1 MPEISVDVHINRS
14 VTEVYDFLSD
24 ARNLELWFSG
34 VHSVAE
40 SAEPAG
46 PGVAHV
52 YRFPGRHRDQLLQ
65 CVAYVPGEHLVF
77 RGDRMWNLLGAQTP
91 MYSFTLSPRPRGTL
105 LRLTVQS
112 RLAGALTLLAPV
124 VAMAW
129 RRDLPRDVR
138 RLGERLGAPHCHVI
152 SAPRRVRLPI
162 SAFTP
167 AAAPTTVPPALA
179 PPAPPRPQLRPEPR
193 PEPRSEA
200 RPGLRPEPR
209 SELRSEAHLEPH
221 PGPHPG
227 PRPASVPAAKE
238 RTPRPAA

>member
-1 MPEISVDVHINRS
+1 MPEISVDVHIGRS

-34 VHSVAE
+34 VDSVTE

-46 PGVAHV
+46 PGVVHV

-65 CVAYVPGEHLVF
+65 CVAYVPGEHLVY
-77 RGDRMWNLLGAQTP
+77 RGDRMWNPLGAQTP

-105 LRLTVQS
+105 LRLTVRC
-112 RLAGALTLLAPV
+112 RLTGALTLLAPV

-162 SAFTP
+162 SVSTP
-167 AAAPTTVPPALA
+167 TTATPTTVRPALA

-193 PEPRSEA
+193 SEA
-200 RPGLRPEPR
+200 RPEAHPEARPEARPEPR
-209 SELRSEAHLEPH
+209 PT
-221 PGPHPG
+221 
-227 PRPASVPAAKE
+227 SVPAAKE
-238 RTPRPAA
+238 RSPRPAA

>member
-1 MPEISVDVHINRS
+1 MPEISVDVHIGRS

-34 VHSVAE
+34 VDTVAE
-40 SAEPAG
+40 SSEPAG

-52 YRFPGRHRDQLLQ
+52 YRFPGRHRDQRLQ

-77 RGDRMWNLLGAQTP
+77 RGDRMWNALGAQTP
-91 MYSFTLSPRPRGTL
+91 LYSFTLSPRPRGTL
-105 LRLTVQS
+105 LRLTVQC
-112 RLAGALTLLAPV
+112 RLAGALTLFAPV

-167 AAAPTTVPPALA
+167 ASAPTTVSPAIA

-193 PEPRSEA
+193 SEPRPEPRLEPRSEP
-200 RPGLRPEPR
+200 RLEPRTDPRPE
-209 SELRSEAHLEPH
+209 
-221 PGPHPG
+221 

-238 RTPRPAA
+238 RAPRSAA